1 MMGSP
6 CLSTCVQMTTGRLLC
21 EDTLAALRPLV
32 TRMASLLL
40 TPATTCTNQ
49 RSPSGHVT
57 VCPPITAH
65 LHRQPVLGELHRV
78 VQAQPVGPHSQLE
91 IESYGDSRQQLIQHF
106 NNFMC
111 KSIYNRFGWSSPR

>member
-49 RSPSGHVT
+49 GSPSGHVT
-57 VCPPITAH
+57 CVH
-65 LHRQPVLGELHRV
+65 Q
-78 VQAQPVGPHSQLE
+78 SQLTSTASPCSGSST
-91 IESYGDSRQQLIQHF
+91 ESYRR
-106 NNFMC
+106 
-111 KSIYNRFGWSSPR
+111 NR